1 MSPSGSPDY
10 KGAASTNTDR
20 RVNVHLR
27 LRFESACHL
36 TAPFFDPNQGWSTA
50 HLTLYAQQTLR
61 EAYPEL
67 SLQDIAILFSGV
79 QSFHIFSLNKHQ
91 DET

>member
-1 MSPSGSPDY
+1 MTPSGSSDHQCP
-10 KGAASTNTDR
+10 ANTSADR
-20 RVNVHLR
+20 RVNTHLR
-27 LRFESACHL
+27 VIFESACRM
-36 TAPFFDPNQGWSTA
+36 TAPFFDPKQGWSTA

-79 QSFHIFSLNKHQ
+79 QSFHTASLNKQ
-91 DET
+91 GNGA